1 MVAETLVLRPPG
13 RAERT
18 RRALA
23 AAALARLRA
32 DGSFTTEEVATDAGV
47 SLATVYNRFPEGR
60 DGLMAEAFE
69 AVLDR
74 VVEVTRL
81 LEVERL
87 LENGLEQVVA
97 DLVEGLVVVFE
108 EETLVMRAALARLPE
123 SQSLRHAYRDHE
135 AQALVSITRFIRL
148 GQAAG
153 RIARGDPDEMA
164 VAVLVLGQGLNN
176 PTLLGSSRRPQ
187 VVAQFSG
194 LLTSMLS
201 PGR

>member
-74 VVEVTRL
+74 VVEATRL

-123 SQSLRHAYRDHE
+123 SQSL
-135 AQALVSITRFIRL
+135 
-148 GQAAG
+148 
-153 RIARGDPDEMA
+153 
-164 VAVLVLGQGLNN
+164 
-176 PTLLGSSRRPQ
+176 
-187 VVAQFSG
+187 
-194 LLTSMLS
+194 
-201 PGR
+201 

>member
-47 SLATVYNRFPEGR
+47 SLATVHNRFPEGR

-74 VVEVTRL
+74 VVEATRL

-153 RIARGDPDEMA
+153 RIAGGDPDEMA

-176 PTLLGSSRRPQ
+176 PTLLGSSRRPH
-187 VVAQFSG
+187 VVAQLSD